1 MSKRVLTFDLG
12 ASGGRAVIVSFDG
25 TALTTE
31 EVHRFSNDPV
41 MVRGTF
47 YWDVLRLFHEIKQ
60 GILKAKLGGGF
71 GSVAINTWGVDF
83 GLLDENGELLQNP
96 VHYRD
101 TRTQGMLEEAKK
113 IMDSKELYLKTGNQI
128 MEINTLFQLLA
139 IKHKQPE
146 LLKRAKK
153 LLFMPDLL
161 AYFLTGRMVSE
172 YSIATT
178 SQLFDQSKGEWNY
191 EVIDAFGFDR
201 ELFAP
206 VIRSGQA
213 IGRLSDEICEEL
225 GVKNVPVIAVCGHDT
240 QDAVAGVPTDNK
252 DFAFLS
258 CGTWSLLGTE
268 RMKPIIND
276 TTAQL
281 NLTNEGGFGGTTT
294 ILNNIVG
301 LWLIQECKR
310 QWERDGKEY
319 SYADLEK
326 MAREAEDLGCMI
338 DPDDKE
344 FATAG
349 DIPGRIRTYCAMRG
363 QSVPD
368 SDGDVVRCIYQS
380 LALKYSWTLEKLK
393 ECTDAGFD
401 TLYVVGGGAQDT
413 LLCQMAADCCNMTV
427 MAGPVEATV
436 YGNAAIQLIALGE
449 LDSISKARAMIRQTA
464 DVKTY
469 TPDTQSN
476 AAFAQMK
483 EEFASL
489 LG

>member
-161 AYFLTGRMVSE
+161 AYFLTGKMVSE

-281 NLTNEGGFGGTTT
+281 NLTNEGGFGG
-294 ILNNIVG
+294 NG
-301 LWLIQECKR
+301 W
-310 QWERDGKEY
+310 
-319 SYADLEK
+319 
-326 MAREAEDLGCMI
+326 
-338 DPDDKE
+338 
-344 FATAG
+344 
-349 DIPGRIRTYCAMRG
+349 
-363 QSVPD
+363 
-368 SDGDVVRCIYQS
+368 
-380 LALKYSWTLEKLK
+380 
-393 ECTDAGFD
+393 
-401 TLYVVGGGAQDT
+401 
-413 LLCQMAADCCNMTV
+413 
-427 MAGPVEATV
+427 
-436 YGNAAIQLIALGE
+436 
-449 LDSISKARAMIRQTA
+449 
-464 DVKTY
+464 
-469 TPDTQSN
+469 
-476 AAFAQMK
+476 
-483 EEFASL
+483 
-489 LG
+489 